1 MRERAP
7 NLVITFRST
16 TDAMMMEKK
25 CPEGTGRLIPV
36 PREISRGC
44 GLAWA
49 AEPDQEEYLL
59 GLMREDD
66 IPWLEKKIIEF
77 YVF

>member
-7 NLVITFRST
+7 KLIITFRST
-16 TDAMMMEKK
+16 TDAMMMEKT
-25 CPEGTGRLIPV
+25 CPAGNGRLIPV

-49 AEPDQEEYLL
+49 AEPDQEAYLL
-59 GLMREDD
+59 RIMRDND

-77 YVF
+77 YNF